1 MNKFKIAIISDSHLI
16 KNSPFLGIN
25 TFKSFKA
32 IIDNLVNNLDN
43 YELVLFLG
51 DMVQDQKMKSFEF
64 LNEQLARINIK
75 KFLIRGNHD
84 IKGILPINDF
94 VEHNHPFNFQNWI
107 LTPIESYKKGEIYG
121 EISIDKINKI
131 KKILNQKPQSFG
143 IIYLHH
149 NLFETFSPWLDIH
162 ITKNF
167 IQIREELSKIQNLKL
182 VVCGHIHQYTKN
194 IIGDKV
200 FLSTPSTSAQFKHS
214 TEKFTLDTIGPGYL
228 DLELNEDGTH
238 KVNVIRISGNFGEP
252 EKNPK
257 TY

>member
-16 KNSPFLGIN
+16 KNSPFLGID
-25 TFKSFKA
+25 TFRSFKA

-51 DMVQDQKMKSFEF
+51 DMVQDQKKESFDF
-64 LNEQLARINIK
+64 LNEQLARISIK

-84 IKGILPINDF
+84 TKEILPTNDF
-94 VEHNHPFNFQNWI
+94 IEHNHPFNFQNWI
-107 LTPIESYKKGEIYG
+107 LIPIESYKKGAIYG
-121 EISIDKINKI
+121 EISIDKIDQI
-131 KKILNQKPQSFG
+131 KKILNQKSPSFG
-143 IIYLHH
+143 IVYLHH

-182 VVCGHIHQYTKN
+182 IVCGHIHQYTKN

-228 DLELNEDGTH
+228 DVELNEDGTH